1 MDEILIGTFIIIA
14 IVVGI
19 VYLIFILEPKEG
31 ENLTEDYV
39 AVCIGDVQ
47 YWSRGVGQSAVLV
60 PRIDPETLSF
70 LNCGK

>member
-1 MDEILIGTFIIIA
+1 MDEILIGTFIIA

-19 VYLIFILEPKEG
+19 VYLIFLFLEPKEG